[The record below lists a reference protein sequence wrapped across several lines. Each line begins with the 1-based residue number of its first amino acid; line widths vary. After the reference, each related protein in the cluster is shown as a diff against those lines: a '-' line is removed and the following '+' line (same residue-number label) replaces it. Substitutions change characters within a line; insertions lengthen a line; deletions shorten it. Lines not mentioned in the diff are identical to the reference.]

1 MAQAMIKALGAGV
14 ILQAFAIGAQA
25 SETPPPAYQL
35 AAYQAGIPSEVL
47 YSVALQESGT
57 RLRGQTPVPHCWSRS
72 IPPAPNASTSVSPRS
87 TWAGTATASAAASR
101 PVRR

>member
-1 MAQAMIKALGAGV
+1 MAAAMIKALGAGV
-14 ILQAFAIGAQA
+14 ILQALAIGAQG

-57 RLRGQTPVPHCWSRS
+57 RLRGRGAQ
-72 IPPAPNASTSVSPRS
+72 
-87 TWAGTATASAAASR
+87 
-101 PVRR
+101 